1 MKKLLPSLL
10 ILALVALAPGGQS
23 QLRTSLV
30 AQADTTSVVVLDVAF
45 DGATFV
51 LNQVTPGA
59 PAIARG
65 DTFVLNG
72 KVFPNGTIPSGS
84 GFDPNSSGSI
94 GNFVCR
100 GTALFNAAEIA
111 AGAAPFVATTQSFLL
126 DGGSA
131 LATEGLEAG
140 VSPVTRVVTGGW
152 GQYSGAGG
160 EVTQELL
167 GFNVTGFENYRCT
180 FKLKKQAP
188 K

>member
-1 MKKLLPSLL
+1 MKKLLPLLL
-10 ILALVALAPGGQS
+10 ILAMVALAPIIPSHLGAS
-23 QLRTSLV
+23 SVT
-30 AQADTTSVVVLDVAF
+30 QADTTSVVVLDVAF

-72 KVFPNGTIPSGS
+72 KVFPGGTIPPGS
-84 GFDPNSSGSI
+84 GFDPNASGSI

-100 GTALFNAAEIA
+100 GTSLFNGAEIA
-111 AGAAPFVATTQSFLL
+111 AGAAPYVATTQTFLL

-131 LATEGLEAG
+131 LVSEGLEAA
-140 VSPVTRVVTGGW
+140 VSPITRVVPGGW

-160 EVTQELL
+160 EVTLELL
-167 GFNVTGFENYRCT
+167 GFNITGFENYRAT

>member
-1 MKKLLPSLL
+1 MKKPLPSLL
-10 ILALVALAPGGQS
+10 VLTLVAFASIIPS
-23 QLRTSLV
+23 QLGASSAT
-30 AQADTTSVVVLDVAF
+30 QADTISVVVLDVAF
-45 DGATFV
+45 NATTFV

-72 KVFPNGTIPSGS
+72 TVFPGGTIPSGS

-100 GTALFNAAEIA
+100 GTSLFNAAEIA
-111 AGAAPFVATTQSFLL
+111 AGAAPFVATTQDFLL
-126 DGGSA
+126 DSGSA

-140 VSPVTRVVTGGW
+140 LSPITRAVTGGW
-152 GQYSGAGG
+152 GHYSGAGG

>member
-1 MKKLLPSLL
+1 MKKPLLSLL
-10 ILALVALAPGGQS
+10 ILTLVGLAPIIPS
-23 QLRTSLV
+23 QLVTPSV
-30 AQADTTSVVVLDVAF
+30 TQADTTSLVILDVAF

-72 KVFPNGTIPSGS
+72 KVFPDGTIPSGG

-100 GTALFNAAEIA
+100 GSSLFNAAEIA
-111 AGAAPFVATTQSFLL
+111 AGAAPFIATTQAFLL

-140 VSPVTRVVTGGW
+140 VSPITRAVIGGW
-152 GQYSGAGG
+152 GQYSGATG
-160 EVTQELL
+160 EVTLELL

-180 FKLKKQAP
+180 FKLKKQSP